1 MKISTQTRY
10 ALRFLLELSLTE
22 KNTRVTTH
30 TIAKSQDLSEKY
42 LEAIATKLRK
52 AGIIASIKGA
62 GGGYVLA
69 REPSCITAGDVT
81 RLMET
86 TFFDISCTDKPCEEC
101 SQYQVCAMR
110 NIFMEMS
117 EQFARM
123 LDDVTIANMRDF
135 HRNEIYS
142 TAMIG

>member
-30 TIAKSQDLSEKY
+30 AIAKSQNLSEKY

-62 GGGYVLA
+62 GGGYILA
-69 REPSCITAGDVT
+69 KEPSSITAGDIT

-101 SQYQVCAMR
+101 AQFQMCAMR
-110 NIFMEMS
+110 GVMMDMS
-117 EQFARM
+117 EQFALI
-123 LDDVTIANMRDF
+123 LDELTIAKMRDYY
-135 HRNEIYS
+135 RREIYS
-142 TAMIG
+142 TAMSG

>member
-10 ALRFLLELSLTE
+10 ALRFLLELSLAE
-22 KNTRVTTH
+22 KNARVTTH
-30 TIAKSQDLSEKY
+30 AIAKSQSLSEKY

-69 REPSCITAGDVT
+69 RDPSSVTAGDVT

-86 TFFDISCTDKPCEEC
+86 TFFDISCTEKPCEEC
-101 SQYQVCAMR
+101 AQFQMCAMR
-110 NIFMEMS
+110 NVLMDMS
-117 EQFARM
+117 EQFTIM
-123 LDDVTIANMRDF
+123 LDDLTIEKMRDF
-135 HRNEIYS
+135 YRREIYS
-142 TAMIG
+142 TAMSG